1 MFLKC
6 QIAFN
11 FFLYFLHLIKA
22 LIERKTDRTLQIQDL
37 GLKPLW
43 SCPSLASAL
52 SIHRG
57 SEMLVDVLGKM
68 RLSTN
73 VVAIIILGIFEG
85 KARKE
90 PYKTGSLCM
99 RPGRTN
105 I

>member
-1 MFLKC
+1 M
-6 QIAFN
+6 
-11 FFLYFLHLIKA
+11 
-22 LIERKTDRTLQIQDL
+22 
-37 GLKPLW
+37 
-43 SCPSLASAL
+43 SAL
-52 SIHRG
+52 SMHRG
-57 SEMLVDVLGKM
+57 SEMLVAVPGKM

-90 PYKTGSLCM
+90 PYKIGSLCM